1 MRGLAFVLA
10 GIIPLA
16 ACQPVPPDACNAAA
30 LQGLVGQDK
39 SVLAAMTFPA
49 RTRSVEPGSRITRD
63 LVPTRLNILIDPSGR
78 IEKVSCG

>member
-1 MRGLAFVLA
+1 MRVLGCVLA
-10 GIIPLA
+10 GMLPLA

-30 LQGLVGQDK
+30 LQTLVGQDK

-49 RTRSVEPGSRITRD
+49 ATRIVEPGSRITRD
-63 LVPTRLNILIDPSGR
+63 LVPTRLNILIGPSGR